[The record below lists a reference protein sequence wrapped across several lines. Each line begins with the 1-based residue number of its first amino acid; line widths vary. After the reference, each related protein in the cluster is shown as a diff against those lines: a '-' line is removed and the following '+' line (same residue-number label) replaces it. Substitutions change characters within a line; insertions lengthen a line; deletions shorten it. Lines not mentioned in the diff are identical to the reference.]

1 MNTDAVAFVTICCH
15 FSANHIQGDAHILL
29 CDAGKKTN
37 FLNHLFGEID
47 GNDAA

>member
-1 MNTDAVAFVTICCH
+1 MNSDAVAFVTICCH
-15 FSANHIQGDAHILL
+15 FSANHIQGDAHIPL